1 MIDKIIALSLKHRL
15 FVIVGSL
22 IVTAYG
28 IFTASKLEIDVLPDI
43 NRPTVTIMT
52 EAHAMVPE
60 MVERLI
66 TIPLERALNG
76 ATAVTKVRSSSGTG
90 LSVVYVE
97 FEWGSD
103 IFRNRQ
109 IVQERLQLAQAVMPE
124 HATPI
129 MAPVSSIMGQIQII
143 GVKSKTGITPI
154 EELRFLADNQ
164 IRNRLLGISGVANII
179 ILGGDPN
186 ELQVILDVDKLR
198 YFGITV
204 QEVEEA
210 IRKSNKTSSGGVLN
224 IGAKGPMITVAG
236 LALNQNDIA
245 KAVVKYDKTRPIF
258 LSDLASIK
266 YGPSEIK
273 IGGAGVDGEQGVVIV
288 IMKQVGADTVSLTKK
303 INIELEVIQKSIV
316 EDIKIIPNVFEQSA
330 FIKRAI
336 KNVKDA
342 VVDGTILVSVI
353 LFLFLL
359 NFRTTFITLTAI
371 PLSIALTI
379 VTFSIFDLTIN
390 TMTLGGLAI
399 AIGALVDDAIVD
411 MENIF
416 RKLRQN
422 AQLLIPRNPI
432 LVIFQAS
439 REVRKAIV
447 IGTLLVIVVYIPLFF
462 LSGLEGKLF
471 RPIGITYVISVGCSL
486 LVSLTVTPVLCYF
499 LLAKSKLIHEKKESF
514 VVVYLKRI
522 VERLIRFSIS
532 NSIAVISVL
541 ISTLIVAIVV
551 LLNQGNQFLPAF
563 NEGTVQ
569 VNLILPPET
578 SFKTSNEFGQR
589 LEKMLMSIDS
599 IEHVGRKTG
608 RGEGDEHAHG
618 VNTTEVIGSFDP
630 KSKRSR
636 EEIVKEIREKLADE
650 FPGIPTEVDQPLA
663 HLLSHMLSG
672 VKAQVAIKVFGSD
685 LDELRNIGSEI
696 NNAVKT
702 IPGIKDLMVE
712 QQVLIDQI
720 SIIPDR
726 VKLAH
731 YGLTVNDITST
742 IDLALGGEK
751 ISQINLGQIM
761 VPIIIRLEEKD
772 RDYLD
777 KIRSLRIKDES
788 GRLIELGDISE
799 VSISKTPNNIN
810 RENVS
815 RRLVVQHNV
824 ADRSLGEVVAD
835 VKLALE
841 PINKRLAPG
850 YMIQVSGQFEA
861 QEEAQKRIFILSIF
875 SLAITIIILY
885 LHFSSFNLT
894 FQVMMT
900 MPMAFIG
907 AVAYIVISKQVVSI
921 ATLVGLIALAGMATR
936 NSILLISHYLYL
948 MKEEKMKFSIEMIV
962 KGGQERMVPVLMTAL
977 CSGIALIPIAIAPGE
992 PGKEILYPVATVIIG
1007 GLISST
1013 CLDYLVVSALFWT
1026 FGKKSAE
1033 YVASLSEAKDRRI
1046 EEFEVEFEN
1055 NNKNFTKENV

>member
-1 MIDKIIALSLKHRL
+1 MINKIIALSLKYRL
-15 FVIVGSL
+15 FVVIASL
-22 IVTAYG
+22 IVTAFG

-76 ATAVTKVRSSSGTG
+76 ATDVTKVRSSSGTG

-109 IVQERLQLAQAVMPE
+109 IVQERLQLAQASMPQ

-129 MAPVSSIMGQIQII
+129 MAPVSSIMGQIQMI
-143 GVKSKTGITPI
+143 GVKSNTGKTPI
-154 EELRFLADNQ
+154 QELRLLADNQ

-179 ILGGDPN
+179 ILGGDSN
-186 ELQVILDVDKLR
+186 ELQIVLDADKLR
-198 YFGITV
+198 YFNITV

-210 IRKSNKTSSGGVLN
+210 IKSTNDTSSGGVIN
-224 IGAKGPMITVAG
+224 IGAKGPMITVTG
-236 LALNQNDIA
+236 LVQNQEEIA
-245 KAVVKYDKTRPIF
+245 KAVVKYDKNRPIF
-258 LSDLASIK
+258 LSDLANIK

-273 IGGAGVDGEQGVVIV
+273 IGGAGVDGEPGVVIV
-288 IMKQVGADTVSLTKK
+288 IMKQVGADTVGLTKR
-303 INIELEVIQKSIV
+303 INLELETIQTNV
-316 EDIKIIPNVFEQSA
+316 TNDIQIIPNVFEQST
-330 FIKRAI
+330 FINRAI
-336 KNVKDA
+336 NNVKDA
-342 VVDGTILVSVI
+342 VVDGAILVAVI

-416 RKLRQN
+416 RKLKQN
-422 AQLLIPRNPI
+422 AKLIKPKNS
-432 LVIFQAS
+432 LMVIFQAS

-486 LVSLTVTPVLCYF
+486 IVSLTVTPVLCYF
-499 LLAKSKLIHEKKESF
+499 LLAKSKLIQEEKESF
-514 VVVYLKRI
+514 VVKNLKNI
-522 VERLIRFSIS
+522 VEKLIRFSIS
-532 NSIAVISVL
+532 HSITVISFL
-541 ISTLIVAIVV
+541 LSTLVVAIVV

-563 NEGTVQ
+563 NEGTIQ

-589 LEKMLMSIDS
+589 LEKMLMTVES

-608 RGEGDEHAHG
+608 RGEGDEHAHA

-630 KSKRSR
+630 KSKRPR
-636 EEIVKEIREKLADE
+636 EEIVDEIRKKLAIE

-685 LDELRNIGSEI
+685 LDELRNIGAEI
-696 NNAVKT
+696 NNAVKS
-702 IPGIKDLMVE
+702 IPGVKDLMIE
-712 QQVLIDQI
+712 QQVLIDQV
-720 SIIPDR
+720 SVNPNR
-726 VKLAH
+726 LKLAH

-772 RDYLD
+772 RDHLD
-777 KIRSLRIKDES
+777 KIRSLRIKDAS
-788 GRLIELGDISE
+788 GRLIEIGDIAE
-799 VSISKTPNNIN
+799 VSLTKTPNNIN

-835 VKLALE
+835 VKIALE
-841 PINKRLAPG
+841 PINKKLAPG

-861 QEEAQKRIFILSIF
+861 QEEAQNRILILSFF
-875 SLAITIIILY
+875 SLAITILILY
-885 LHFSSFNLT
+885 LHFQSLNLT

-907 AVAYIVISKQVVSI
+907 AVTYIVLSKQVVSI

-948 MKEEKMKFSIEMIV
+948 MREEKMKFSIEMIV

-1007 GLISST
+1007 GLISSS

-1033 YVASLSEAKDRRI
+1033 YVASIPEAKDRAM
-1046 EEFEVEFEN
+1046 EAFEVEFEN
-1055 NNKNFTKENV
+1055 NNNFTKEIV